1 MELDEVKNIIMGA
14 SLVPH
19 KRRKIAVKREVIQ
32 LVCAFDIETTSLF
45 HAGKDQAVMYVWQFS
60 LDNQR
65 IVMGRTWEEYK
76 ELCNVIDKACE
87 AIKEERNLKEK
98 PVLAVYVHNLSFEF
112 QFLSGIFEFMPE
124 DVFLRSAR
132 KPIYARS
139 GCIEYRCSYIQSNM
153 SLARFSQA
161 MNIADKKLSGQEFD
175 YTKKRYPWTPLTDA
189 EIAYCKTDVISI
201 VECIKKEMEKDN
213 DNLITIPL
221 TSTGY
226 VRRECFEALTPKI
239 RKIKCI
245 LPMLEEYT
253 LLREAFRGGN
263 THANRYFVGQVL
275 ENVKSK
281 DMASCYPAQLLNQK
295 YPYEFKMIEP
305 DKETVLRYISYG
317 CAVVFRV
324 LFKNIELRN
333 EREPIPYISLA
344 KTKSAGGEEKCGK
357 GYIDLLT
364 DNGRILSAGISQMTI
379 TEVDYEIIDRMYKWD
394 EMVVLKAMF
403 AEKDYIPAEM
413 LDVVKEYYENKTKL
427 KGLEDED
434 NQYFYM
440 KSKNKLNSIY
450 GMCATNPLQ
459 ETIEYRFG
467 EYKEVDVAEN
477 KKIQTLR
484 KAILPYQWGV
494 YCTAYARKAL
504 QEGID
509 KCGDKIVYCDTDSI
523 KHIGDVNIDS
533 INKSRIKIDLK
544 RGAYADDRKGNRH
557 YLGVYED
564 DGDYDQFITQGAK
577 RYAVVSHG
585 KLKVTVSGVTKQINE
600 QTGVAFAA
608 EELGQIENFKPGM
621 IWSKAG
627 GTRAVYNDTV
637 DDHINIEG
645 HDLHIT
651 KNVAIVPT
659 TYELTYSD
667 DYEKMLNRISLYGR
681 WKKEGRI

>member
-19 KRRKIAVKREVIQ
+19 KRRKSAIKREVVE
-32 LVCAFDIETTSLF
+32 LVCAFDIETTNIF
-45 HAGKDQAVMYVWQFS
+45 HQGKDQAVMYVWQFS
-60 LDNQR
+60 LDNEQ

-76 ELCNVIDKACE
+76 ELCNAIDEACT
-87 AIKEERNLKEK
+87 ALKEDRELKEK
-98 PVLAVYVHNLSFEF
+98 PLLVVYVHNLSFEF
-112 QFLSGIFEFMPE
+112 QFLSGIFDFMPE
-124 DVFLRSAR
+124 DVFLRAER

-153 SLARFSQA
+153 SLARFCQA
-161 MNIADKKLSGQEFD
+161 MNITDKKLSGQAFD
-175 YTKKRYPWTPLTDA
+175 YTKKRYPWSPLTDD
-189 EIAYCKTDVISI
+189 EIAYCKTDVISV

-226 VRRECFEALTPKI
+226 VRRECFDALTPKI
-239 RKIKCI
+239 RKIKSI

-275 ENVKSK
+275 KNVKSK

-295 YPYEFKMIEP
+295 YPYEFKQIEP
-305 DKETVLRYISYG
+305 DKETVSRYISYG

-333 EREPIPYISLA
+333 DREPIPYISLA

-459 ETIEYRFG
+459 ETIEYRYG

-523 KHIGDVNIDS
+523 KHIGEVNIDS
-533 INKSRIKIDLK
+533 INNSRIKIDLK
-544 RGAYADDRKGNRH
+544 RGAYADDRKGDRH

-564 DGDYDQFITQGAK
+564 DGDYDEFITQGAK
-577 RYAVVSHG
+577 RYAVVTHG

-600 QTGVAFAA
+600 QTGKAFAA

-637 DDHINIEG
+637 DDHVCIEG

>member
-1 MELDEVKNIIMGA
+1 MELDEVKKIIMGA

-19 KRRKIAVKREVIQ
+19 KRRKIAIKREVVD
-32 LVCAFDIETTSLF
+32 LVCSFDIETTTLF

-60 LDNQR
+60 LDNQQ
-65 IVMGRTWEEYK
+65 IIMGRTWDEYK
-76 ELCNVIDKACE
+76 ELCKAIDEACS
-87 AIKEERNLKEK
+87 ILKEDRELKEK
-98 PVLAVYVHNLSFEF
+98 PVLVVYVHNLSFEF
-112 QFLSGIFEFMPE
+112 QFLSGIFDFMPE
-124 DVFLRSAR
+124 DVFLRAER

-153 SLARFSQA
+153 SLARFCQA
-161 MNIADKKLSGQEFD
+161 MNIEDKKLSGQDFD
-175 YTKKRYPWTPLTDA
+175 YTKKRNPWTQLTDD
-189 EIAYCKTDVISI
+189 EIAYCKTDVISV
-201 VECIKKEMEKDN
+201 VECIKKEMEKDG

-226 VRRECFEALTPKI
+226 VRRECFEALMPKI
-239 RKIKCI
+239 RKIKTI
-245 LPMLEEYT
+245 LPMLDEYT

-263 THANRYFVGQVL
+263 THANRYYVGQVL

-281 DMASCYPAQLLNQK
+281 DMASCYPAQLINQK
-295 YPYEFKMIEP
+295 YPYEFKQIEP

-317 CAVVFRV
+317 CAVVFKA

-344 KTKSAGGEEKCGK
+344 KTRSTGGEEKCGK
-357 GYIDLLT
+357 GYIDLVT
-364 DNGRILSAGISQMTI
+364 DNGRILSAGICQMTI

-394 EMVVLKAMF
+394 KMTVVQAMF

-413 LDVVKEYYENKTKL
+413 LDVVKEYYEDKTKL

-523 KHIGDVNIDS
+523 KHVGEVNIDG
-533 INKSRIKIDLK
+533 INKSRIKTDLK
-544 RGAYADDRKGNRH
+544 RGAYADDRKGDRH

-577 RYAVVSHG
+577 RYAAVTHG

-600 QTGVAFAA
+600 ETGKAFAA

-627 GTRAVYNDTV
+627 GTRAVYNDKV
-637 DDHINIEG
+637 DDYVNIDG
-645 HDLHIT
+645 HELHIT

-659 TYELTYSD
+659 TYEMEYPD
-667 DYEKMLNRISLYGR
+667 DYEKLLNRISLYGR

>member
-1 MELDEVKNIIMGA
+1 MELDKVKNIIMGA

-19 KRRKIAVKREVIQ
+19 KRRKIAIKREVVE
-32 LVCAFDIETTSLF
+32 LVCAFDIETTTIF
-45 HAGKDQAVMYVWQFS
+45 HAGKDQAIMYVWQFS
-60 LDNQR
+60 LDNQQ
-65 IVMGRTWEEYK
+65 IIMGRTWEEYK
-76 ELCNVIDKACE
+76 ELCNAIDEACT
-87 AIKEERNLKEK
+87 AIKEDRELKEK
-98 PVLAVYVHNLSFEF
+98 PVLVVYVHNLSFEF
-112 QFLSGIFEFMPE
+112 QFLSGIFDFMPE
-124 DVFLRSAR
+124 DVFLRAER

-153 SLARFSQA
+153 SLARFCQA
-161 MNIADKKLSGQEFD
+161 MNIADKKLSGQEFV
-175 YTKKRYPWTPLTDA
+175 YTKKRYPWTQLSED
-189 EIAYCKTDVISI
+189 EIAYCKTDVISV

-239 RKIKCI
+239 RKIKSI
-245 LPMLEEYT
+245 LPMLEEYE

-275 ENVKSK
+275 KNVKSK

-295 YPYEFKMIEP
+295 YPYEFKQIEP
-305 DKETVLRYISYG
+305 DKETVLRYIGYG

-357 GYIDLLT
+357 DYIDLLT

-413 LDVVKEYYENKTKL
+413 QDVVKEYFENKTKL

-523 KHIGDVNIDS
+523 KHVGVVNIDS
-533 INKSRIKIDLK
+533 INKSRIKTDLK

-577 RYAVVSHG
+577 RYAVVTHG

-608 EELGQIENFKPGM
+608 EELEQIENFKPGM

-627 GTRAVYNDTV
+627 GTRAVYNDKA
-637 DDHINIEG
+637 DDYVNIDG
-645 HDLHIT
+645 HELHIT

-659 TYELTYSD
+659 TYEMEYPD

>member
-14 SLVPH
+14 GLVPH
-19 KRRKIAVKREVIQ
+19 KRRKIAIKREVIQ
-32 LVCAFDIETTSLF
+32 LVCAFDIETTTIF
-45 HAGKDQAVMYVWQFS
+45 HAGKDHAIMYVWQFS
-60 LDNQR
+60 IDNQQ
-65 IVMGRTWEEYK
+65 IIMGRTWDEYK
-76 ELCNVIDKACE
+76 QLCNAIDEACT
-87 AIKEERNLKEK
+87 ALKEDRGLKEK
-98 PVLAVYVHNLSFEF
+98 PVLVVYVHNLSFEF
-112 QFLSGIFEFMPE
+112 QFLSGIFDFMPE
-124 DVFLRSAR
+124 DVFLRAER

-139 GCIEYRCSYIQSNM
+139 GSIEYRCSYIQSNM
-153 SLARFSQA
+153 SLARFCQA

-175 YTKKRYPWTPLTDA
+175 YTKKRYPWTQLSED
-189 EIAYCKTDVISI
+189 EIAYCKTDVISV

-245 LPMLEEYT
+245 LPMLEEYE

-295 YPYEFKMIEP
+295 YPYEFKQIEP
-305 DKETVLRYISYG
+305 DKETVLRYIGYG

-344 KTKSAGGEEKCGK
+344 KTKSTGGEEKCGK
-357 GYIDLLT
+357 GYIDLVT
-364 DNGRILSAGISQMTI
+364 DNGRILSAGICQMTI

-394 EMVVLKAMF
+394 KMTVVQAMF

-440 KSKNKLNSIY
+440 KAKNKLNSIY

-544 RGAYADDRKGNRH
+544 RGAYADDRKGDRH

-600 QTGVAFAA
+600 QTGKAYAA

-627 GTRAVYNDTV
+627 GTRAVYNDKV
-637 DDHINIEG
+637 DEHITIEE

-659 TYELTYSD
+659 TYEMEYPD

>member
-1 MELDEVKNIIMGA
+1 MELDEVKKIIMGA

-19 KRRKIAVKREVIQ
+19 KRRKIANKREVIE
-32 LVCAFDIETTSLF
+32 LVCAFDIETTNIF
-45 HAGKDQAVMYVWQFS
+45 HQGKDQAVMYVWQFS
-60 LDNQR
+60 LDNEQ
-65 IVMGRTWEEYK
+65 IVMGRTWEEYI
-76 ELCNVIDKACE
+76 ELCNAIDEACT
-87 AIKEERNLKEK
+87 ALKEDRELKEK
-98 PVLAVYVHNLSFEF
+98 PVLVVYVHNLSFEF

-124 DVFLRSAR
+124 DVFLRAER

-153 SLARFSQA
+153 SLARFCQA
-161 MNIADKKLSGQEFD
+161 MNITDKKLSGQEFD

-189 EIAYCKTDVISI
+189 ELAYCKTDVISV

-245 LPMLEEYT
+245 LPMLEEYE

-295 YPYEFKMIEP
+295 YPYEFKQIEP
-305 DKETVLRYISYG
+305 DKETVHRYISYG

-344 KTKSAGGEEKCGK
+344 KTKSAGGEEKCGI

-364 DNGRILSAGISQMTI
+364 DNGRILSAGICQMTI

-394 EMVVLKAMF
+394 KMTVLKAMF

-523 KHIGDVNIDS
+523 KHVGDVNIDS

-544 RGAYADDRKGNRH
+544 RGAYADDRKGDRH

-608 EELGQIENFKPGM
+608 EELGQIGNFKPGM

-627 GTRAVYNDTV
+627 GTRAVYNDKV

-659 TYELTYSD
+659 TYEMEYPD
-667 DYEKMLNRISLYGR
+667 DYEKLLNRISLYGR

>member
-1 MELDEVKNIIMGA
+1 MELDEVKKIIMGA

-19 KRRKIAVKREVIQ
+19 KRRKIAIKREVVD
-32 LVCAFDIETTSLF
+32 LVCSFDIETTTLF
-45 HAGKDQAVMYVWQFS
+45 HVGKDQAVMYVWQFS
-60 LDNQR
+60 LDNQQ
-65 IVMGRTWEEYK
+65 IIMGRTWDEYK
-76 ELCNVIDKACE
+76 ELCKAIDEACS
-87 AIKEERNLKEK
+87 ILKEDRELKEK
-98 PVLAVYVHNLSFEF
+98 PVLVVYVHNLSFEF
-112 QFLSGIFEFMPE
+112 QFLSGIFDFMPE
-124 DVFLRSAR
+124 DVFLRAER

-153 SLARFSQA
+153 SLARFCQA
-161 MNIADKKLSGQEFD
+161 MNIEDKKLSGQDFD
-175 YTKKRYPWTPLTDA
+175 YTKKRYPWTQLTDD
-189 EIAYCKTDVISI
+189 EIAYCKTDVISV
-201 VECIKKEMEKDN
+201 VECIKKEMEKDG

-226 VRRECFEALTPKI
+226 VRRECFEALMPKI
-239 RKIKCI
+239 RKIKTI
-245 LPMLEEYT
+245 LPMLDEYT

-263 THANRYFVGQVL
+263 THANRYYVGQVL

-281 DMASCYPAQLLNQK
+281 DMASCYPAQLINQK
-295 YPYEFKMIEP
+295 YPYEFKQIEP

-317 CAVVFRV
+317 CAVVFKA

-344 KTKSAGGEEKCGK
+344 KTRSTGGEEKCGK
-357 GYIDLLT
+357 GYIDLVT
-364 DNGRILSAGISQMTI
+364 DNGRILSAGICQMTI

-394 EMVVLKAMF
+394 KMTVVQAMF

-413 LDVVKEYYENKTKL
+413 LDVVKEYYEDKTKL

-523 KHIGDVNIDS
+523 KHVGEVNIDG
-533 INKSRIKIDLK
+533 INKSRIKTDLK
-544 RGAYADDRKGNRH
+544 RGAYADDRKGDRH

-577 RYAVVSHG
+577 RYAVVTHG

-600 QTGVAFAA
+600 ETGKAFAA

-627 GTRAVYNDTV
+627 GTRAVYNDKV
-637 DDHINIEG
+637 DEYVNIDG
-645 HDLHIT
+645 HELHIT

-659 TYELTYSD
+659 TYEMEYPD
-667 DYEKMLNRISLYGR
+667 DYEKLLNRISLYGR

>member
-19 KRRKIAVKREVIQ
+19 KRRKIAMKREVID
-32 LVCAFDIETTSLF
+32 LVCAFDIETTNIF

-60 LDNQR
+60 LDNQQ
-65 IVMGRTWEEYK
+65 IVMGRTWDEYK
-76 ELCNVIDKACE
+76 ELCVAIDEACT
-87 AIKEERNLKEK
+87 ALKEDRELKEK
-98 PVLAVYVHNLSFEF
+98 PVLVVYVHNLSFEF
-112 QFLSGIFEFMPE
+112 QFLSGIFDFMPE
-124 DVFLRSAR
+124 DVFLRSER

-139 GCIEYRCSYIQSNM
+139 GSIEYRCSYIQSNM
-153 SLARFSQA
+153 SLARFCQA
-161 MNIADKKLSGQEFD
+161 MNIEDKKLSGQNFD
-175 YTKKRYPWTPLTDA
+175 YSKKRYPWTPLTDD
-189 EIAYCKTDVISI
+189 EIAYCKTDVISV
-201 VECIKKEMEKDN
+201 VECIKKELEKDN

-239 RKIKCI
+239 RKIKTI
-245 LPMLEEYT
+245 LPMLDEYT

-275 ENVKSK
+275 KNVKSK
-281 DMASCYPAQLLNQK
+281 DMASCYPAQLINQK
-295 YPYEFKMIEP
+295 YPYEFKQIEA

-317 CAVVFRV
+317 CAVVFKA
-324 LFKNIELRN
+324 LFKNIELKN

-344 KTKSAGGEEKCGK
+344 KTKSTGGEEKCGK
-357 GYIDLLT
+357 GYIDLVT
-364 DNGRILSAGISQMTI
+364 DNGRVLSAGICQMTI

-394 EMVVLKAMF
+394 KLTVVQAMF
-403 AEKDYIPAEM
+403 AEKDYIPTEM
-413 LDVVKEYYENKTKL
+413 LSVVKEYYENKTKL

-440 KSKNKLNSIY
+440 KAKNKLNSIY

-523 KHIGDVNIDS
+523 KHVGDVNIDS
-533 INKSRIKIDLK
+533 INKRRIKTDLK

-564 DGDYDQFITQGAK
+564 DGDYEHFITQGAK

-600 QTGVAFAA
+600 QTGEAFAA

-627 GTRAVYNDTV
+627 GTRAVYNDKV
-637 DDHINIEG
+637 DDYVNIDSHE
-645 HDLHIT
+645 LHIT

-659 TYELTYSD
+659 TYEMEYPD
-667 DYEKMLNRISLYGR
+667 DYEKLLNRLSLYGR

>member
-1 MELDEVKNIIMGA
+1 MELDEVKKIIMGA

-19 KRRKIAVKREVIQ
+19 KRRKIAIKREVVD
-32 LVCAFDIETTSLF
+32 LVCSFDIETTTLF

-60 LDNQR
+60 LDNQQ
-65 IVMGRTWEEYK
+65 IIMGRTWDEYK
-76 ELCNVIDKACE
+76 ELCKAIDEACS
-87 AIKEERNLKEK
+87 ILKEDRELKEK
-98 PVLAVYVHNLSFEF
+98 PVLVVYVHNLSFEF
-112 QFLSGIFEFMPE
+112 QFLSGIFDFMPE
-124 DVFLRSAR
+124 DVFLRAER

-153 SLARFSQA
+153 SLARFCQA
-161 MNIADKKLSGQEFD
+161 MNIEDKKLSGQDFD
-175 YTKKRYPWTPLTDA
+175 YTKKRYPWTQLTDD
-189 EIAYCKTDVISI
+189 EIAYCKTDVISV
-201 VECIKKEMEKDN
+201 VECIKKEMEKDG

-226 VRRECFEALTPKI
+226 VRRECFEALMPKI
-239 RKIKCI
+239 RKIKTI
-245 LPMLEEYT
+245 LPMLDEYT

-263 THANRYFVGQVL
+263 THANRYYVGQVL

-281 DMASCYPAQLLNQK
+281 DMASCYPAQLINQK
-295 YPYEFKMIEP
+295 YPYEFKQIEP

-317 CAVVFRV
+317 CAVVFKA

-344 KTKSAGGEEKCGK
+344 KTRSTGGEEKCGK
-357 GYIDLLT
+357 GYIDLVT
-364 DNGRILSAGISQMTI
+364 DNGRILSAGICQMTI

-394 EMVVLKAMF
+394 KMTVVQAMF

-413 LDVVKEYYENKTKL
+413 LDVVKEYYEDKTKL

-523 KHIGDVNIDS
+523 KHVGEVNIDG
-533 INKSRIKIDLK
+533 INKSRIKTDLK
-544 RGAYADDRKGNRH
+544 RGAYADDRKGDRH

-577 RYAVVSHG
+577 RYAVVTHG

-600 QTGVAFAA
+600 ETGKAFAA

-627 GTRAVYNDTV
+627 GTRAVYNDKV
-637 DDHINIEG
+637 DDYVNIDG
-645 HDLHIT
+645 HELHIT

-659 TYELTYSD
+659 TYEMEYPD
-667 DYEKMLNRISLYGR
+667 DYEKLLNRISLYGR